1 MAHCPMYFPPFFF
14 PDLSTVLLGLGMD
27 GPVLKSLALLKVYA
41 HLELLKPPTT
51 SSAFLNI
58 VPINSEVKWAYNQV
72 KQNNV
77 RIAKDLGNNY
87 FLPTRTRLS
96 KFLQAIVPD
105 C

>member
-1 MAHCPMYFPPFFF
+1 MYFPPFFF

-27 GPVLKSLALLKVYA
+27 GPVLKSLALIKVYS

-72 KQNNV
+72 KQNNT

-96 KFLQAIVPD
+96 EFLQAIVPD

>member
-72 KQNNV
+72 KQNNT

-96 KFLQAIVPD
+96 EFLQAIVPD